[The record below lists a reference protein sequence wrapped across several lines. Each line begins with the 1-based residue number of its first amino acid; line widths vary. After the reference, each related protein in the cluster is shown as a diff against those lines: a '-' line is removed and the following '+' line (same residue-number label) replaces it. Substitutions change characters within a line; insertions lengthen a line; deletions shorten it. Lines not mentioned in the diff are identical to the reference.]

1 MTTRINPEDTALSE
15 QVRRTNED
23 GTTRSRAVLTEV
35 SSRDGKQ
42 DGGAGGGRGACLS
55 GQSVGLRRWKVLE
68 RMVGTVTQQW
78 EGTYRYRG
86 VHSKMAQWASFMCLL
101 QSEVIK
107 HVRSGAKVQSQG
119 AERAEEKKCCAE
131 DPQEARV
138 PPRPPRC
145 SKLPGSQGQKGNWR
159 MTRCSLSDKRKS
171 SNSLG
176 KINVLLAQKVRR
188 DFSC

>member
-1 MTTRINPEDTALSE
+1 MSKGEECRFEKME
-15 QVRRTNED
+15 GFGED
-23 GTTRSRAVLTEV
+23 GGDGHTTVG
-35 SSRDGKQ
+35 RDLPLQRCPFKNG
-42 DGGAGGGRGACLS
+42 
-55 GQSVGLRRWKVLE
+55 SVG
-68 RMVGTVTQQW
+68 QF
-78 EGTYRYRG
+78 Y
-86 VHSKMAQWASFMCLL
+86 MCLL

-107 HVRSGAKVQSQG
+107 HVRCGAKVQSQG